1 MKSGLVVEKSNT
13 PGMGS
18 LYIVYNGSAMKEAS
32 GHRGLSHL
40 WEHLKCHS
48 YEDLNEKL
56 LASGITTNAYTSDN
70 NVVFYWKGLDD
81 QIELYQNRLL
91 NLVSYVPTMK
101 QFLNEKKIVLQEYD
115 DAASRQNFIF
125 ANITRKYFDYYG
137 PIGCRKDVEEIT
149 YESFLEFA
157 KNNFANP
164 VQIIRIG
171 NSTTIEDDTKDITYF
186 DNSLTIG
193 LTAIEI
199 PTDVNVENPSTFG
212 SSLLADWIKI
222 SKADISYNMLT
233 LIVDALSSGLSSP
246 LYKEI
251 REANGLVYHC
261 GMYLDSSDLYDNVI
275 YFTAGCAHDNIQ
287 KVRDIVTEIMTNIH
301 TYVSKE
307 RFESI
312 VEMSKNSLRIS
323 EIENYKTVN
332 KYFDDDY
339 SSFSI
344 QFLKEVE
351 YEQFK
356 KYTELFSKLYLK
368 NVKFGYS
375 DSEINI

>member
-1 MKSGLVVEKSNT
+1 
-13 PGMGS
+13 
-18 LYIVYNGSAMKEAS
+18 
-32 GHRGLSHL
+32 
-40 WEHLKCHS
+40 
-48 YEDLNEKL
+48 
-56 LASGITTNAYTSDN
+56 
-70 NVVFYWKGLDD
+70 
-81 QIELYQNRLL
+81 
-91 NLVSYVPTMK
+91 
-101 QFLNEKKIVLQEYD
+101 
-115 DAASRQNFIF
+115 
-125 ANITRKYFDYYG
+125 
-137 PIGCRKDVEEIT
+137 
-149 YESFLEFA
+149 LEFA

-171 NSTTIEDDTKDITYF
+171 DSATIENDTKDITYF
-186 DNSLTIG
+186 DNSLTSG
-193 LTAIEI
+193 LTAIET

-222 SKADISYNMLT
+222 PKSDISYNMLT

-287 KVRDIVTEIMTNIH
+287 KVRDIVTEIMTNVH